1 MQHQFLAADDAVSQ
15 LTTSALATRPRRA
28 GRHPLHRANV
38 LVLEADR
45 STGILLRDGLEQGHD
60 CEVEVATNLDEALD
74 VLGNAGK
81 PIALA
86 MLDTFCDVG
95 ACVAILR
102 LLIAHR
108 ARVAVTLHGHMAP
121 ERYALP
127 ENLVGAAAYT
137 HLATS
142 AEAVATAEAVMA
154 LGLTVREIVVSRI
167 VPATL
172 DHTSAIAI
180 YGVEPG
186 DRFPITLRV

>member
-1 MQHQFLAADDAVSQ
+1 MQHPILAGNVP
-15 LTTSALATRPRRA
+15 LTHLTSAARLAKPLRA
-28 GRHPLHRANV
+28 GRHPLHRAHV

-45 STGILLRDGLEQGHD
+45 PTGILLRDGLEQGHD
-60 CEVEVATNLDEALD
+60 CQVEIAANLDEALD
-74 VLGNAGK
+74 LLGNAGK

-108 ARVAVTLHGHMAP
+108 ARVAVTLHGHLPP
-121 ERYALP
+121 EKYALP

-142 AEAVATAEAVMA
+142 GEAVAKAEAVMA
-154 LGLTVREIVVSRI
+154 QGLTVREIVDRRI

-172 DHTSAIAI
+172 DYTSAIAI